1 MRFLQKSIAPQWKT
15 WFTTQVYHLFW
26 FILSKSQIRHRF
38 TTYIH
43 SECRLYLILVTQ
55 TGRFITFKTNFYRQ
69 YFAQLKQSFR
79 AADPLRG
86 TIVSIEQTCT
96 IKCRRQNLNSKFKM
110 KNRNVNTNSKL
121 DVKIIINWKGFP
133 LDVFWYLIFKIFL
146 FLESFVQ
153 NRSMRAWDDI
163 LARRNMRF
171 FQIDYQRQ

>member
-1 MRFLQKSIAPQWKT
+1 MPINYALKRCNCMYWFGEKIKSTHLLRLNCVINHIPNTKKQNHIKNGGKPAATMRFLQKSIAPQWKT

-55 TGRFITFKTNFYRQ
+55 TGRFITFKTNFCRQ

-86 TIVSIEQTCT
+86 TIVSIEQN
-96 IKCRRQNLNSKFKM
+96 IDD
-110 KNRNVNTNSKL
+110 KN
-121 DVKIIINWKGFP
+121 
-133 LDVFWYLIFKIFL
+133 
-146 FLESFVQ
+146 
-153 NRSMRAWDDI
+153 
-163 LARRNMRF
+163 
-171 FQIDYQRQ
+171 

>member
-1 MRFLQKSIAPQWKT
+1 MRFFQKLIAPPWKT

-26 FILSKSQIRHRF
+26 FILFKSQKRHRF

-43 SECRLYLILVTQ
+43 SECSLCMILVTQ
-55 TGRFITFKTNFYRQ
+55 SIRFITFKTNHFRQ
-69 YFAQLKQSFR
+69 YCAQLKQSFR

-121 DVKIIINWKGFP
+121 NVKIIINWKGFP
-133 LDVFWYLIFKIFL
+133 LDVFDYYFLKFWRKI
-146 FLESFVQ
+146 
-153 NRSMRAWDDI
+153 
-163 LARRNMRF
+163 
-171 FQIDYQRQ
+171 